1 MLSRCLCAATV
12 LLAAMVAAPLVSHGA
27 EAPDPVVGIVN
38 GAQIHQSEVMQ
49 AYEVLPANY
58 RALPIATLF
67 PMLLNSLID
76 GHLAAAAARKQ
87 GLQNA
92 PEVKEALAQAEN
104 RALEQAYFDRALGDR
119 VSDEAVRKRY
129 DEMAKN
135 NLGEDE
141 VRARHVL
148 LATEAEAMQVVA
160 ELDKGGDFAAIA
172 ERSSTGPSA
181 AQGGDLG
188 YFTKAKMVPAFANAA
203 FALKSGEYTKAPVQ
217 TQFGWH
223 IILAVDRR
231 QAALASFDELAEGL
245 RNEMRQEIGRQII
258 GDLRRGAAIERFNID
273 GSPVAPA
280 PKKE

>member
-1 MLSRCLCAATV
+1 MLSRCLSAATV

-27 EAPDPVVGIVN
+27 ESPDPVVGIVN

-49 AYEVLPANY
+49 AYEVLPDRY

-76 GHLAAAAARKQ
+76 SRLAAAAARKQ
-87 GLQNA
+87 GLQNV
-92 PEVKEALAQAEN
+92 PEVKQTLARAEN
-104 RALEQAYFDRALGDR
+104 RVLEQAYFDRAFADQI
-119 VSDEAVRKRY
+119 SDDAIRKRY
-129 DEMAKN
+129 DEMVIN
-135 NLGEDE
+135 NQGEDE

-148 LATEAEAMQVVA
+148 VATEAEAMQVVA

-188 YFTKAKMVPAFANAA
+188 YIVKAKVVPAFANAA
-203 FALKSGEYTKAPVQ
+203 FALKSGEYTKSPVQ
-217 TQFGWH
+217 TQYGWH

-245 RNEMRQEIGRQII
+245 RNKMRQEVGRQIVD
-258 GDLRRGAAIERFNID
+258 DLRQGAAVERFNID